1 MAQTPIPHLT
11 VGQSVREWR
20 RRYLAAT
27 ATLTEA
33 QKKSMIPAYVFS
45 SYVLLAETA
54 IKEDTLEKALSLLE
68 ELIDGTVGRVSSV
81 NDFWDLKP
89 ASRSY
94 TDIVSYFFL
103 LQSEADIA
111 KITPDMLLLKYLK
124 VIPDGEKIYDDNADK
139 FKPDMDAAAVV
150 GIFKIAKD
158 KLTTLKKSTS
168 TPQIIKKEKEDFDV
182 FVADEMP
189 RWAEELKE
197 GLQNVQGRLG
207 MFEEEDDRNNDGED
221 DVMYN
226 KPTQADGNDRKCWIC
241 LENGHYANRCSKRK
255 CVRCGKEGHH
265 EKKCYVKLTEN
276 NSSNSSSSSS
286 RGYNSP
292 SPSLRRSNSSSSRS
306 SGSPNYFKLPRKNNL

>member
-150 GIFKIAKD
+150 DIFKIAKD

-197 GLQNVQGRLG
+197 GLQNVQGMLG
-207 MFEEEDDRNNDGED
+207 MFQEEDDRNNDGED

-226 KPTQADGNDRKCWIC
+226 KPTQADGKDRKCWIC
-241 LENGHYANRCSKRK
+241 LENGHYTNRCNKRK

-306 SGSPNYFKLPRKNNL
+306 SGSPNYFKLPKKNNL